1 MQAQGLNFVTALTAT
16 VAAAVTS
23 IAIAQTPSVTLLGF
37 RPGSTYS
44 QANGVSA
51 DGSTVVGTS
60 GSRAF
65 IWRANTGLYDIGAEP
80 GASNLNTYGYA
91 ISADGSTVVG
101 STGPDFFRWRGQG
114 TFESLGRI
122 GPGYSR
128 SDATAVSGN
137 GDVIVGWGSTP
148 SPGSLTRSFRWNS
161 EEGTQT
167 FGFDLSGNSTAR
179 GVSTDGSTIVGYVRV
194 DTTYRA
200 YSWSQAGGLTL
211 LPSAGDASALA
222 VNFDGRIIVGGGGA
236 NAVTATMWRNS
247 QVVDLGTSPGWQGSA
262 ALCVNDDGT
271 VVGGQLAMPDDITS
285 LPQGAIW
292 TPDHGFETLT
302 TYLNRFG
309 VAFPEG
315 WTASIVNGVSA
326 DGRTIVGNARNG
338 LSPEQA
344 FVAVVPAPAVLT
356 LPALAAFYASR
367 RRRYSNLTP
376 PSPPSPDP

>member
-1 MQAQGLNFVTALTAT
+1 MQAQGPNFVTALAT
-16 VAAAVTS
+16 TIAAAVTS
-23 IAIAQTPSVTLLGF
+23 MAVAQTPSVTLLGF

-80 GASNLNTYGYA
+80 GASNINTYGYA

-101 STGPDFFRWRGQG
+101 SRGPDFFRWRGQG

-122 GPGYSR
+122 SAGYSR
-128 SDATAVSGN
+128 SDATSVSGN
-137 GDVIVGWGSTP
+137 GEVIVGWGSTP
-148 SPGSLTRSFRWNS
+148 SPGSVTRSFQWNS
-161 EEGTQT
+161 EQGTQT
-167 FGFDLSGNSTAR
+167 FGFDQNSGFGKAR
-179 GVSTDGSTIVGYVRV
+179 GISRDGGTIVGTARI
-194 DTTYRA
+194 DSLTLRA
-200 YSWSQAGGLTL
+200 YSWSEEAGMTL
-211 LPSAGDASALA
+211 LPGNGGTEAMA
-222 VNFDGRIIVGGGGA
+222 VNLDGSIIVGVGGSSQGIG
-236 NAVTATMWRNS
+236 TMWRNL
-247 QVVDLGTSPGWQGSA
+247 QVVNLGTAPGWRSSVP
-262 ALCVNDDGT
+262 LCVNDDGT
-271 VVGGQLAMPDDITS
+271 VIGGQLDMPDDLTS

-309 VAFPEG
+309 VVFPEG

-344 FVAVVPAPAVLT
+344 FVVVVPAPPVMMLPVLG
-356 LPALAAFYASR
+356 LVILNQR
-367 RRRYSNLTP
+367 RRA
-376 PSPPSPDP
+376 